1 MGDMS
6 KLNAVRMRTLTKP
19 GTYGDGSG
27 LYLQVRGPDKRS
39 WLYRFKLH
47 GKPHL
52 MGLGTVD
59 DVSLAEAR
67 DAAGAARKL
76 VRQGANPI
84 DQRRAA
90 RAESAAQAG
99 LTFAQ
104 VADAYISAHE
114 PSWRNA
120 KHRQQWRNT
129 LDTYAA
135 PVLGKLPV
143 AQVEVGAVMR

>member
-1 MGDMS
+1 MALPVQAARQSASD
-6 KLNAVRMRTLTKP
+6 
-19 GTYGDGSG
+19 
-27 LYLQVRGPDKRS
+27 
-39 WLYRFKLH
+39 
-47 GKPHL
+47 
-52 MGLGTVD
+52 GLGAVD

-76 VRQGANPI
+76 VRQGMNAI

-90 RAESAAQAG
+90 RAESATQAG

-104 VADAYISAHE
+104 VADAYIAAHE

-129 LDTYAA
+129 LDTYAV
-135 PVLGKLPV
+135 PFLGKLPV
-143 AQVEVGAVMR
+143 AQVSVGEGDAGT